1 MGSEMGYYP
10 SEVRAWAHE
19 VGEPVAE
26 RGRLSRGVVA
36 AYLKAN
42 PRVARVV
49 AAEHGLRTS
58 VRGSVSLATCEE
70 LAALVR

>member
-1 MGSEMGYYP
+1 MAYHP

-19 VGEPVAE
+19 SGEPVAE

-36 AYLKAN
+36 AYFKAN
-42 PRVARVV
+42 PQVARLV

-58 VRGSVSLATCEE
+58 VRGAVSLATCEE
-70 LAALVR
+70 LATLVR